1 MATLEEVIAV
11 VKSLPN
17 GATFWNGKEIK
28 ELPNILW
35 KDETLEALIGGFYDG
50 GNGVLAAT
58 NKRLIFIDKGLMWGL
73 KVEDFPYDKISSIQ
87 YSKGLLL
94 GEISIYTSGNKAKID
109 NVDKAYCAQFCEQV
123 RARIT
128 TISKCN
134 FQ

>member
-1 MATLEEVIAV
+1 M
-11 VKSLPN
+11 
-17 GATFWNGKEIK
+17 
-28 ELPNILW
+28 
-35 KDETLEALIGGFYDG
+35 
-50 GNGVLAAT
+50 
-58 NKRLIFIDKGLMWGL
+58 GL

-128 TISKCN
+128 NISKN
-134 FQ
+134 ATSSEESQQPNINHHKSSPISGNRMENLSNLNLKKTHRMT